1 MSETEYRPLKSP
13 FNYEDTMKIG
23 QLYMDTLNGDFYQNN
38 NTGKKYRLKALEK
51 FSLDNLITLKE
62 IPHLMDVF
70 HYLTVE
76 NGDKDKVSFNAVIE
90 TKILNDNDIEINNLR
105 KSAKKSAK
113 KASKEEEPVV
123 IDEPVVT
130 EKKDSF
136 IEPNDKYGINTLKT
150 LVDLITEKQT
160 AKKEV
165 EQKKSD
171 DMDMLSRLNDTEI
184 TVLLSQLGLVM
195 PEDFLTKARS
205 KHKLFMNFVEEFG
218 KAFVVDNQE
227 KFDRIAKFLDESRQ

>member
-13 FNYEDTMKIG
+13 FNYEDTMRIG
-23 QLYMDTLNGDFYQNN
+23 QLYMDTLNGDSYQNN
-38 NTGKKYRLKALEK
+38 STGKKYRLKALEK

-76 NGDKDKVSFNAVIE
+76 KGDKDKVSFNAVIE
-90 TKILNDNDIEINNLR
+90 TKILNDNDKEIQNLR
-105 KSAKKSAK
+105 KSGKKSAK

-136 IEPNDKYGINTLKT
+136 IELDDKYGIKTLKK
-150 LVDLITEKQT
+150 LVDLVTEKQT
-160 AKKEV
+160 TKKEV

-184 TVLLSQLGLVM
+184 TVLFSQLGLVM

-205 KHKLFMNFVEEFG
+205 KHKLFMKFVEEFG

>member
-13 FNYEDTMKIG
+13 FNYEDTMRIG
-23 QLYMDTLNGDFYQNN
+23 QLYMDTLNGDAYQNN

-76 NGDKDKVSFNAVIE
+76 KGDKDKVSFNAVIE
-90 TKILNDNDIEINNLR
+90 TKILNDNDKEIQNLR
-105 KSAKKSAK
+105 KSGKKSPK
-113 KASKEEEPVV
+113 KASKEEEPAV
-123 IDEPVVT
+123 INEPVVT
-130 EKKDSF
+130 EKQNMF
-136 IEPNDKYGINTLKT
+136 IEPDDKYGINTLKK
-150 LVDLITEKQT
+150 LVDLVTEKQT
-160 AKKEV
+160 TNKEV

-205 KHKLFMNFVEEFG
+205 KHKLFMKFVDEFG

-227 KFDRIAKFLDESRQ
+227 KFDRITNFLDESRQ

>member
-13 FNYEDTMKIG
+13 FNYEDTMRIG
-23 QLYMDTLNGDFYQNN
+23 QLYMDTLNGDAYQNN

-76 NGDKDKVSFNAVIE
+76 KGDKDKVSFNAVIE
-90 TKILNDNDIEINNLR
+90 TKILNDNDIEINSLR

-113 KASKEEEPVV
+113 EEKPAV

-130 EKKDSF
+130 EKQDSF
-136 IEPNDKYGINTLKT
+136 IEPDDKYGINTLKK
-150 LVDLITEKQT
+150 LVDLVTEKQT
-160 AKKEV
+160 TNKEV

-171 DMDMLSRLNDTEI
+171 NMDMLSRLNDTEI

-205 KHKLFMNFVEEFG
+205 KHKLFMKFVEEFG

-227 KFDRIAKFLDESRQ
+227 KFDKIAKFLDESRQ

>member
-13 FNYEDTMKIG
+13 FNYEDTMRIG
-23 QLYMDTLNGDFYQNN
+23 KLYMDTLYGDVYQNN

-76 NGDKDKVSFNAVIE
+76 KGDKDKVSFNAVIE
-90 TKILNDNDIEINNLR
+90 TKILNDNDIEINSLR
-105 KSAKKSAK
+105 KSAK
-113 KASKEEEPVV
+113 KASKEEKPAV

-130 EKKDSF
+130 EKQDSF
-136 IEPNDKYGINTLKT
+136 IEPDDKYGINTLKK
-150 LVDLITEKQT
+150 LVDLVTEKQT
-160 AKKEV
+160 TNKEV

-171 DMDMLSRLNDTEI
+171 NMDMLSRLNDTEI

-205 KHKLFMNFVEEFG
+205 KHKLFMNFIEEFG

>member
-38 NTGKKYRLKALEK
+38 NTDKKYRLKALEK

-90 TKILNDNDIEINNLR
+90 TKILNDNDIEINSLR
-105 KSAKKSAK
+105 KSGKKSAK
-113 KASKEEEPVV
+113 KDFKEEEPVM

-130 EKKDSF
+130 EKQDSF
-136 IEPNDKYGINTLKT
+136 IEPDDKYGINTLKK

-205 KHKLFMNFVEEFG
+205 KHKLFMKFVEEFG

-227 KFDRIAKFLDESRQ
+227 KFDRIVKFLDESRQ

>member
-13 FNYEDTMKIG
+13 FNYEDTMRIG
-23 QLYMDTLNGDFYQNN
+23 QLYMDTLNGDAYQNN

-76 NGDKDKVSFNAVIE
+76 KGDKDKVSFNAVIE
-90 TKILNDNDIEINNLR
+90 TKILNDNDIEINSLR
-105 KSAKKSAK
+105 KSAK
-113 KASKEEEPVV
+113 KASKEEKPAV

-130 EKKDSF
+130 EKQDSF
-136 IEPNDKYGINTLKT
+136 IEPDDKYGINTLKK
-150 LVDLITEKQT
+150 LVDLVTEKQT
-160 AKKEV
+160 TNKEV

-171 DMDMLSRLNDTEI
+171 NMDMLSRLNDTEI

-205 KHKLFMNFVEEFG
+205 KHKLFMNFIEEFG

>member
-13 FNYEDTMKIG
+13 FNYEDTMRIG
-23 QLYMDTLNGDFYQNN
+23 QLYMDTLNGDAYQNN

-76 NGDKDKVSFNAVIE
+76 KGDKDKVSFNAVIE
-90 TKILNDNDIEINNLR
+90 TKILNDNDIEINSLR

-113 KASKEEEPVV
+113 KASKEEKPVV

-130 EKKDSF
+130 EKQDSF
-136 IEPNDKYGINTLKT
+136 IEPDDKYGINTLKN
-150 LVDLITEKQT
+150 LVDLITEKHT
-160 AKKEV
+160 TKKEV

-171 DMDMLSRLNDTEI
+171 DMDMLNRLNDTEI

-205 KHKLFMNFVEEFG
+205 KHKLFMKFVEEFG
-218 KAFVVDNQE
+218 KTFVVDNQE

>member
-13 FNYEDTMKIG
+13 FNYEDTMRIG
-23 QLYMDTLNGDFYQNN
+23 QLYMDTLNGDAYQDN

-76 NGDKDKVSFNAVIE
+76 KGDKDKVSFNAVIE
-90 TKILNDNDIEINNLR
+90 TKILNDNDKEIQNLR
-105 KSAKKSAK
+105 KSGKKSAK
-113 KASKEEEPVV
+113 KASKEEESVV

-130 EKKDSF
+130 EKQDSC
-136 IEPNDKYGINTLKT
+136 IEQDDKYGINSLKK
-150 LVDLITEKQT
+150 LVDLVTEKHT
-160 AKKEV
+160 TNKEV

-205 KHKLFMNFVEEFG
+205 KHKLFMKFVEEFG

>member
-13 FNYEDTMKIG
+13 FNYEDTMRIG
-23 QLYMDTLNGDFYQNN
+23 QLYMDTLNGDAYQNN

-76 NGDKDKVSFNAVIE
+76 KGDKDKVSFNAVIE
-90 TKILNDNDIEINNLR
+90 TKILNDNDIEINSLR
-105 KSAKKSAK
+105 KSGKKSAK
-113 KASKEEEPVV
+113 KASKKEEPVV

-130 EKKDSF
+130 EKQDSF
-136 IEPNDKYGINTLKT
+136 IEPDDKYGINTLKK
-150 LVDLITEKQT
+150 LVELVTEKQT

-171 DMDMLSRLNDTEI
+171 DMDMLSRLNDAEI

-205 KHKLFMNFVEEFG
+205 KHKLFMKFVEEFG

>member
-38 NTGKKYRLKALEK
+38 NTDKKYRLKALEK

-90 TKILNDNDIEINNLR
+90 TKILNDNDIEINSLR
-105 KSAKKSAK
+105 KSGKKSAK
-113 KASKEEEPVV
+113 KDSKEEEPVM

-130 EKKDSF
+130 EKQDSF
-136 IEPNDKYGINTLKT
+136 IEPDDKYGINTLKK

-184 TVLLSQLGLVM
+184 TVLLSQLGLVI

-205 KHKLFMNFVEEFG
+205 KHKLFMKFVEEFG
-218 KAFVVDNQE
+218 KTFVVDNQE